1 MGGPTQSHSIVALPL
16 QRGRYRSYGDVVAA
30 DPALPSASAN
40 NGTARRFDHV
50 GAIENLRPTL
60 ARPNL
65 CLFRVQPCL
74 GATFEVRMLERHR
87 HSTQVF
93 IPMAGAGR
101 TLVIVCGGGNQ
112 PDPQAAAAFVAG
124 PGEGFSYRPGTWHHP
139 LVALDRESDYAC
151 LVHEDGGEGDC
162 EVRELSSVVRVTF

>member
-1 MGGPTQSHSIVALPL
+1 MDGRTQVRSIGALPL
-16 QRGRYRSYGDVVAA
+16 QREHYLAYGDVIAV
-30 DPALPSASAN
+30 DPALASASAN

-50 GAIENLRPTL
+50 GAIENLRPAV

-74 GATFEVRMLERHR
+74 GGTFEVRMLERHH

-93 IPMAGAGR
+93 LPLGGAR

-112 PDPQAAAAFVAG
+112 PDPQALAAFVAG
-124 PGEGFSYRPGTWHHP
+124 PGAGFSYRPGTWHHP

-162 EVRELSSVVRVTF
+162 EVRELPVAVRVTF